1 MKTLLRMIVVIVVAS
16 LLRAQTSSG
25 SKEDLK
31 RFVQQLSAVRKA
43 IADGYLKWIDATK
56 AKDVEAAVALYA
68 DDAVMLPDNANT
80 VSGKEAIR
88 AFYRQWYGGKG
99 KLIRER
105 FDDTGLFMN
114 SPDLAIETAD
124 FSGVMSL
131 DEKETQFRG
140 KNLVVWKRLGDG
152 SWKIFRDIWNSS
164 P

>member
-1 MKTLLRMIVVIVVAS
+1 MFVAVVAAS
-16 LLRAQTSSG
+16 PLRAQTPSG

-31 RFVQQLSAVRKA
+31 RFVQQLSSVRKD

-68 DDAVMLPDNANT
+68 DDAVMLPDKGNT

-88 AFYRQWYGGKG
+88 AFYRQWYGGKD
-99 KLIRER
+99 KLIRQR

-114 SPDLAIETAD
+114 GPDLAIETAD
-124 FSGVMSL
+124 FSGVMNL

-140 KNLVVWKRLGDG
+140 KNLIVWKRLGDG

-164 P
+164 PAQ